1 MQHPDNTM
9 DKAVPRKALLE
20 LQRLVE
26 EADQRFKEDSPIEA
40 CSSLVAIPAV
50 LDPLVQHLQSVWVTL
65 ANGMSPTDAAS
76 DEFPPGQYL

>member
-1 MQHPDNTM
+1 MQHPDNPT

-65 ANGMSPTDAAS
+65 ANGMPPTDETSA
-76 DEFPPGQYL
+76 DLPPGQYL